1 MRAQTDMSRE
11 AVTYRLKQM
20 EGLWLLG
27 KALRKVKVVSK
38 NGERKDRGLEIR
50 AAIRAVLFK
59 QWNPIALT
67 DERMVDEY
75 DAYIAPIYRILVASR
90 DQKQIIETLM
100 RIERD
105 EIGTALSDSNKL
117 RSVATRLLELNVT
130 IN

>member
-38 NGERKDRGLEIR
+38 SGERKDRGLEIR

-75 DAYIAPIYRILVASR
+75 DAYIAPIYRILVTSR

-105 EIGTALSDSNKL
+105 EIGTALSDSNKS
-117 RSVATRLLELNVT
+117 RSVATRLLESNVT

>member
-75 DAYIAPIYRILVASR
+75 DAYIAPIYRILVTSR

>member
-75 DAYIAPIYRILVASR
+75 DAYIAPIYRILVTSR

-117 RSVATRLLELNVT
+117 RSVATRLLE
-130 IN
+130 

>member
-1 MRAQTDMSRE
+1 MSRE

-75 DAYIAPIYRILVASR
+75 DAYIAPIYRILVTSR